1 MTDVDIKIENIVASA
16 SIGKDIVLTEVSQAL
31 EGVNFNREQFPGL
44 VFKLKD
50 PKTAALIFSSGKLVC
65 TGAKSIDDS
74 KIAIKKTV
82 DLMRTVDTDI
92 PEEFEIKIQ
101 NIIYQMAKVN
111 GFTAG
116 GACPLTVYVFVFIA
130 VKFRQHCIGGVE
142 KGLELIFN
150 QVFENV
156 FLFAVALGR
165 PFNLYFPML
174 AV

>member
-74 KIAIKKTV
+74 KLAIKKTV
-82 DLMRTVDTDI
+82 DLMREVDTEI
-92 PEEFEIKIQ
+92 PHEFEIKIQ
-101 NIIYQMAKVN
+101 NIDDIYTFGEWIYKDA
-111 GFTAG
+111 TIY
-116 GACPLTVYVFVFIA
+116 LTRKKDIYEQF
-130 VKFRQHCIGGVE
+130 KTHY
-142 KGLELIFN
+142 
-150 QVFENV
+150 
-156 FLFAVALGR
+156 
-165 PFNLYFPML
+165 NLK
-174 AV
+174 